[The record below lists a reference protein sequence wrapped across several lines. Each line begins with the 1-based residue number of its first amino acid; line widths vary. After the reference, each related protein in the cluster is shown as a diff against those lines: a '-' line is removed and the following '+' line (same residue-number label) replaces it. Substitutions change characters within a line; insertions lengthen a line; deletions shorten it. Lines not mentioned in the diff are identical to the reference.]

1 MTLTS
6 GHHPSREG
14 PTAALVAA
22 PVPEARPQPLS
33 SRDRVQ
39 PCSVAVAS
47 SAVASTAVVGAPV
60 AGAAEG
66 CATLTA
72 PAPAPEPTVAAGPTS
87 AVDALLRSSTH
98 AVPGVGHV
106 SISLLER
113 GGAVR
118 MLAATGEVAR
128 QLDELQFALHEGP
141 SVDALH
147 GDEPLVGLRAGCP
160 DDLARWPEVA
170 RRAVSFGLSGVLSVR
185 MVWERK
191 TVGVLTLGSERASGL
206 PRETVLL
213 ASSFAA
219 HAAATVGLARKSEQ
233 LELAM
238 VARQE
243 IGQAVGILMER
254 YGLSADAAFAYLRRL
269 SQTTNVKLRVIADQ
283 LRLTGRLPGEGLA
296 SGDAAHSAGGPKADP
311 ARPS

>member
-1 MTLTS
+1 MTATP

-14 PTAALVAA
+14 PAAALVAA
-22 PVPEARPQPLS
+22 RVSEARLSPLQPRS
-33 SRDRVQ
+33 HGDRV
-39 PCSVAVAS
+39 PAC
-47 SAVASTAVVGAPV
+47 STAVAAAP
-60 AGAAEG
+60 AAEPPL
-66 CATLTA
+66 A
-72 PAPAPEPTVAAGPTS
+72 VGPTS
-87 AVDALLRSSTH
+87 AVDALLSSSVL

-118 MLAATGEVAR
+118 LLAATGEVAR
-128 QLDELQFALHEGP
+128 LLDELQFELRQGP
-141 SVDALH
+141 SVEALH
-147 GDEPLVGLRAGCP
+147 GDQPLVGLHVGCP

-170 RRAVSFGLSGVLSVR
+170 ARAVSFGLSGVLSVR
-185 MVWERK
+185 MVWELK
-191 TVGVLTLGSERASGL
+191 TVGVLTLGSEQAAGF

-269 SQTTNVKLRVIADQ
+269 SQNTNVKLREIADQ
-283 LRLTGRLPGEGLA
+283 LRLTGRLPDEHVASEG
-296 SGDAAHSAGGPKADP
+296 GDPGSAGEPHRD
-311 ARPS
+311 